1 MRRSTGMSS
10 GMLVAICVLAVSCVM
25 TAQAGDGR
33 GFSSA
38 APAPRPVMPRI
49 VSPYYFPS
57 YGGFGGFG
65 FYGGYSSPFIDFS
78 SMHSTN
84 PYLPKHWWVERYPSA
99 DPRQSGYNPNS
110 GYAREEVTT
119 LLLETYPAK
128 ARVILDGLFVGTSNN
143 LGPMQLPLGMHTL
156 RIEAAGFE
164 PSQTVLNI
172 EEPAMQ
178 QLEVRLKP
186 VVTAAAK

>member
-10 GMLVAICVLAVSCVM
+10 GMLVAICVLVAASVV
-25 TAQAGDGR
+25 TARAGEGS
-33 GFSSA
+33 GFSAA
-38 APAPRPVMPRI
+38 APAQSAPSSRAVT
-49 VSPYYFPS
+49 PYFFPS
-57 YGGFGGFG
+57 FGGFGGYG
-65 FYGGYSSPFIDFS
+65 FYGGYYSPFIDFS
-78 SMHSTN
+78 SMHTTN
-84 PYLPKHWWVERYPSA
+84 PYLPKNWWVERYPSA

-128 ARVILDGLFVGTSNN
+128 ARVILDGLFVGTSDS
-143 LGPMQLPLGMHTL
+143 LGPMQLPVGTHTL

-178 QLEVRLKP
+178 QLEVRLKA
-186 VVTAAAK
+186 VASAAAK